1 MRGQVMFVVVNT
13 YTKRYLKQ
21 YPGLRGA
28 MFFASDIT
36 PTSDDI
42 VFLEPANER
51 YDANQVHSDAVY
63 LQCMTLS
70 PRSCATN
77 VTLTRL

>member
-1 MRGQVMFVVVNT
+1 MFVVVNT

-21 YPGLRGA
+21 YPGLRAA
-28 MFFASDIT
+28 MFFASDIK

-51 YDANQVHSDAVY
+51 YDSNQVHSAAIH
-63 LQCMTLS
+63 LRCSL
-70 PRSCATN
+70 
-77 VTLTRL
+77 L